1 MNFIGR
7 FDKKISSNRVNML
20 KSKDGEKESMSTA
33 EIKERYT
40 CFDLLGEAVKKVA
53 GGYLYRCPW
62 REDAHPSLSVSNDGR
77 GWHDFATGEHGSV
90 IDLALKVWNTSS
102 VSEVCSR
109 FGEKTLSF
117 PQPFIP
123 IKNRAKE
130 KVSLQ
135 SAFAQFNIVPLQS
148 DKLLA
153 YLGSRNVNIEIA
165 KLLCSEAHY
174 SFRQEGSALLSA
186 IAFPNDVGGYELR
199 GAPYPGNEKGFKGT
213 KAPKGISTISNVNN
227 APVVVFEGFTDM
239 LSFATLCGGII
250 HNYIVLNSVAL
261 VDRAIENLHSYDGKI
276 FLSLDNDTAGDEAS
290 RKIQEA
296 FPQATDLRSRFAP
309 CKDVNEYLSKK

>member
-1 MNFIGR
+1 M
-7 FDKKISSNRVNML
+7 
-20 KSKDGEKESMSTA
+20 
-33 EIKERYT
+33 
-40 CFDLLGEAVKKVA
+40 
-53 GGYLYRCPW
+53 
-62 REDAHPSLSVSNDGR
+62 
-77 GWHDFATGEHGSV
+77 
-90 IDLALKVWNTSS
+90 
-102 VSEVCSR
+102 SEVCSR
-109 FGEKTLSF
+109 FGEKALSF

-174 SFRQEGSALLSA
+174 SFRKDGSAYLSA
-186 IAFPNDVGGYELR
+186 IAFQNDNGGYELR
-199 GAPYPGNEKGFKGT
+199 GAPYPGNEKGFKGA
-213 KAPKGISTISNVNN
+213 KAPKGISTISNVKN

-239 LSFATLCGGII
+239 LSFATLCGGIR
-250 HNYIVLNSVAL
+250 HNYLVLNSVAL
-261 VDRAIENLHSYDGKI
+261 VDRAIENLHSYERKI

-290 RKIQEA
+290 KKILEA
-296 FPQATDLRSRFAP
+296 FPQATDLRCRFAP

>member
-1 MNFIGR
+1 
-7 FDKKISSNRVNML
+7 
-20 KSKDGEKESMSTA
+20 MSTA

-109 FGEKTLSF
+109 FGEKALSF

-174 SFRQEGSALLSA
+174 SFRKDGSAYLSA
-186 IAFPNDVGGYELR
+186 IAFQNDNGGYELR
-199 GAPYPGNEKGFKGT
+199 GAPYPGNEKGFKGA
-213 KAPKGISTISNVNN
+213 KAPKGISTISNVKN

-239 LSFATLCGGII
+239 LSFATLCGGIR
-250 HNYIVLNSVAL
+250 HNYLVLNSVAL
-261 VDRAIENLHSYDGKI
+261 VDRAIENLHSYERKI

-290 RKIQEA
+290 KKILEA

-309 CKDVNEYLSKK
+309 CKDVNEYLYKNRIFSTVSQRVVREE

>member
-1 MNFIGR
+1 MVTSI
-7 FDKKISSNRVNML
+7 DVL
-20 KSKDGEKESMSTA
+20 PVVAESLP
-33 EIKERYT
+33 EQ
-40 CFDLLGEAVKKVA
+40 
-53 GGYLYRCPW
+53 PW
-62 REDAHPSLSVSNDGR
+62 REDVHPSLSVTEDGR

-117 PQPFIP
+117 SQPFLQM
-123 IKNRAKE
+123 KSRTKE
-130 KVSLQ
+130 KGSLQ
-135 SAFAQFNIVPLQS
+135 SAFAQFNIFPLQS
-148 DKLLA
+148 EKLLA
-153 YLGSRNVNIEIA
+153 YLGCRNVNIKIA
-165 KLLCSEAHY
+165 QMLCSEAHY

-213 KAPKGISTISNVNN
+213 KAPKGISTISKVKN

-239 LSFATLCGGII
+239 LSFATLCGGIRQ
-250 HNYIVLNSVAL
+250 NYLVLNSVAL
-261 VDRAIENLHSYDGKI
+261 VDRAIENLQSYEGEI
-276 FLSLDNDTAGDEAS
+276 FLSLDNDTAGDEATK
-290 RKIQEA
+290 KILEA

>member
-1 MNFIGR
+1 
-7 FDKKISSNRVNML
+7 
-20 KSKDGEKESMSTA
+20 MSTA

-109 FGEKTLSF
+109 FGEKALSF

-174 SFRQEGSALLSA
+174 SFRKDGSAYLSA
-186 IAFPNDVGGYELR
+186 IAFQNDNGGYELR
-199 GAPYPGNEKGFKGT
+199 GAPYPGNEKGFKGA
-213 KAPKGISTISNVNN
+213 KAPKGISTISNVKN

-239 LSFATLCGGII
+239 LSFATLCGGIR
-250 HNYIVLNSVAL
+250 HNYLVLNSVAL
-261 VDRAIENLHSYDGKI
+261 VDRAIENLHSYERKI

-290 RKIQEA
+290 KKILEA
-296 FPQATDLRSRFAP
+296 FPQATDLRCRFAP

>member
-40 CFDLLGEAVKKVA
+40 CFDLLGDAVKKVA

-77 GWHDFATGEHGSV
+77 GWHDFATGEHGSI

-117 PQPFIP
+117 PQPSLP
-123 IKNRAKE
+123 VNNRTKE
-130 KVSLQ
+130 RRGQHNAFAVFDTVSLQ
-135 SAFAQFNIVPLQS
+135 SMQLLDYLHNRGINVEYAKQFC
-148 DKLLA
+148 
-153 YLGSRNVNIEIA
+153 R
-165 KLLCSEAHY
+165 EAHY
-174 SFRQEGSALLSA
+174 SFRKDGSAYLSA
-186 IAFPNDVGGYELR
+186 IAFQNDNGGYELR
-199 GAPYPGNEKGFKGT
+199 GAPYPGNEKGFKGA
-213 KAPKGISTISNVNN
+213 KAPKGISTISNVKN

-239 LSFATLCGGII
+239 LSFATLCGGIR
-250 HNYIVLNSVAL
+250 HNYLVLNSVAL
-261 VDRAIENLHSYDGKI
+261 VDRAIENLHSYERKI

-290 RKIQEA
+290 KKILEA
-296 FPQATDLRSRFAP
+296 FPQATDLRCRFAP